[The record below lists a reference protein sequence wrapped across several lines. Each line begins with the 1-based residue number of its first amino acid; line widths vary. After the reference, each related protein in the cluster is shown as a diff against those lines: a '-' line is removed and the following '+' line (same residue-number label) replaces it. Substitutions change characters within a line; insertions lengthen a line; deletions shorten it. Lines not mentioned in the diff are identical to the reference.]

1 LKEEHIA
8 SRFRRRTT
16 LIGVGLVVLVA
27 IGAVVLLTRD
37 EDAPV
42 RALRGDVNE
51 TTESDDG
58 VAETPA
64 FRFTSPTRKLV
75 PTSPGR
81 IKRRQREA
89 SERAAVAART
99 ILDDLYTEGFL
110 DPANWSEGQYV
121 DAFGGFAGGA
131 RERAEARPGLLTAGP
146 QAGDRYEQILPLSGR
161 IDTRVLLGRGG
172 RPTLLLS
179 VVRFSATATGPEPVT
194 LRSRGQFFFERVRG
208 SWKIVSFHVTRTD
221 APGVPA

>member
-1 LKEEHIA
+1 MKEELIP

-16 LIGVGLVVLVA
+16 LIGVGLAVLVA

-37 EDAPV
+37 DGAPV
-42 RALRGDVNE
+42 RGLHGGVNE
-51 TTESDDG
+51 TTESDDD

-64 FRFTSPTRKLV
+64 FRFTSATRKLV

-110 DPANWSEGQYV
+110 DPANWSEGRYG

-179 VVRFSATATGPEPVT
+179 VVRFSAAATGPEPVT
-194 LRSRGQFFFERVRG
+194 LRSRGQFFLERVRG

-221 APGVPA
+221 APGEPM